1 MKIAKNVSNLINRC
15 GVEDPQLVYDN
26 KYKEILF
33 STVRHAD
40 SGDKKTLAYN
50 EMIQQFTS
58 VYNVDFQFAAN
69 VEDKTFLFKKDN
81 NVYLWNEQEYGMF
94 PLLKYV
100 VNDKNTFTK
109 VYDNVQIGMGESFY
123 FDQFYNGEIDTE
135 KRDNQPLTF
144 KFNTTEQNS

>member
-1 MKIAKNVSNLINRC
+1 MKIAKTVSNFINKSV
-15 GVEDPQLVYDN
+15 VENPTLAYDN
-26 KYKEILF
+26 KYKEIIF
-33 STVRHAD
+33 SNIQQKSLV
-40 SGDKKTLAYN
+40 YN
-50 EMIQQFTS
+50 EIVQQFTS
-58 VYNVDFQFAAN
+58 VYDI
-69 VEDKTFLFKKDN
+69 TFKHRAEVGNKLLLMNDSVINK
-81 NVYLWNEQEYGMF
+81 WNEKCNLIPTLVYI
-94 PLLKYV
+94 